1 MCQIDMPTQRNDNI
15 HKSVTE
21 FPFKPFGLA
30 IHHLALSIISR
41 LLSITGWLGAFMLY
55 LTDFLARCF
64 PVRFCQ

>member
-1 MCQIDMPTQRNDNI
+1 MCQIDMPIQRNDNI

-41 LLSITGWLGAFMLY
+41 LLESPLSQDGWEPLCYISQTSLPDAF
-55 LTDFLARCF
+55 
-64 PVRFCQ
+64 Q